1 MSPRASIRAIV
12 CAVVVLTPA
21 CSRGSSAPRAP
32 TGPSGPPACETGF
45 TPPEGFEQTESF
57 TEPYADHLGVRQ
69 GFKDDE
75 GRELHVFA
83 GIPGEFGEGLP
94 PGGSVTVS
102 TGESAAVLG
111 KDEVW
116 ALVWDTQGP
125 CSARAVLGN
134 GFGRAEFLGS
144 LKDAGIVQP
153 G

>member
-1 MSPRASIRAIV
+1 MVRFGVS
-12 CAVVVLTPA
+12 VLLLVIPA
-21 CSRGSSAPRAP
+21 CSRGTPVPPASSE
-32 TGPSGPPACETGF
+32 PSGPPPCETGF
-45 TPPEGFEQTESF
+45 TPPAGFEQTESF

-69 GFKDDE
+69 GFKDEE

-94 PGGSVTVS
+94 AGGSVTVS

-116 ALVWDTQGP
+116 VLVWDTSGP
-125 CSARAVLGN
+125 CAARAVLGN
-134 GFGRAEFLGS
+134 GFGRAEFLDS
-144 LKDAGIVQP
+144 LKVAGIVQR